1 MPCGSEVESAFLS
14 PAVKVLWADGM
25 GRLKEGMLRVEEG
38 DGCVFLGD
46 ALASDGERKRSDSD
60 LEGPPPLDGCVLD
73 DQSSALGDVVP
84 EALLVGLK
92 GGVGVKGADADQD
105 AAKAGEIGGD
115 DLFVGEDT
123 EGEADL
129 LEGFRD
135 AIAGALDV
143 GKGALGEV
151 ELERDKAD
159 GGGLEYGHG
168 GDVRIVK
175 LGFSP

>member
-25 GRLKEGMLRVEEG
+25 GRLKEGMLRVEKG
-38 DGCVFLGD
+38 DRCVFLGD
-46 ALASDGERKRSDSD
+46 ALASNGERERSDGG
-60 LEGPPPLDGCVLD
+60 LEGPPPEGNIVLD
-73 DQSSALGDVVP
+73 DQSSALGNVVP
-84 EALLVGLK
+84 ETLFVGLK

-105 AAKAGEIGGD
+105 AAKAREIGGD

-129 LEGFRD
+129 LEGFGD

-143 GKGALGEV
+143 GKGALGEA